1 MGKKIRSF
9 TDYQAAKAERERT
22 FEERVE
28 SELERLIRKDARKTL
43 RDKRPIAIYAPL
55 HRILEATVRG
65 RRGLVKLYVENKR
78 SELQGEVK
86 RQLHQQQFREN
97 VQDLVRCGV
106 YLSQM
111 SAGGRADERQRL
123 YVHFLDELKEL
134 SKNRY
139 CQTVSVEVPEISE
152 LLHGHTAPPG
162 KEEIGRVRAV
172 LIGLQKKEYLT
183 KKNAVTLRELLTP
196 SALPEG
202 ITVSPS
208 THTGSG
214 RKKEKETTLSTET
227 GLFFRPEG
235 PERYDEQVEYLTA
248 LFRLSLEVAQRYAGQ
263 ITLSQ
268 LDELHERL
276 KEVVGNQAVAL
287 VNRNPVILTYQT
299 ESKFT
304 KYITTLNL
312 VTERIK
318 RNGSKGVDLTAKYGV
333 ENNLERYADL
343 EQLLALK
350 RELFTELGEYVSPE
364 TPSPQQKF
372 EIEAYKSKLLQRAGL
387 EESIVRAFTEGKTS
401 QFKGEAYIP
410 KEYFRKN
417 AIGKVDASTLS
428 QHFEDTFQ
436 HMIKT
441 KAITRKHKATPL
453 YRLNPHLNKVTDP
466 FLREYMRVTLY
477 YDQILAQE
485 GEIKPLLNMEE

>member
-1 MGKKIRSF
+1 M
-9 TDYQAAKAERERT
+9 
-22 FEERVE
+22 
-28 SELERLIRKDARKTL
+28 
-43 RDKRPIAIYAPL
+43 
-55 HRILEATVRG
+55 
-65 RRGLVKLYVENKR
+65 
-78 SELQGEVK
+78 
-86 RQLHQQQFREN
+86 
-97 VQDLVRCGV
+97 
-106 YLSQM
+106 
-111 SAGGRADERQRL
+111 
-123 YVHFLDELKEL
+123 
-134 SKNRY
+134 
-139 CQTVSVEVPEISE
+139 
-152 LLHGHTAPPG
+152 
-162 KEEIGRVRAV
+162 
-172 LIGLQKKEYLT
+172 
-183 KKNAVTLRELLTP
+183 
-196 SALPEG
+196 
-202 ITVSPS
+202 
-208 THTGSG
+208 
-214 RKKEKETTLSTET
+214 
-227 GLFFRPEG
+227 
-235 PERYDEQVEYLTA
+235 EYLTA